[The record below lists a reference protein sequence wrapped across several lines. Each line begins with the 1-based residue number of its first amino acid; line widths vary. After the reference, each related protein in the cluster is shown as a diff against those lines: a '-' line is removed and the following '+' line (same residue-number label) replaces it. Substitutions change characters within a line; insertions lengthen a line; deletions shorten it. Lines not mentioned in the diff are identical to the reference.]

1 MRDYYIRIT
10 LLEEMLGTG
19 SADPEI
25 HRNYI
30 ASKSPDAATI
40 EQEVEAIGVD
50 AVADSK
56 TTVFP
61 RDENGN
67 PFMWDYQMRG
77 FFKGACSFL
86 RKVPGME
93 SAKIKAYKK
102 EIDGNIFVF
111 PRKIPMV
118 LSGKMDTCERPLRA
132 STPQGERVALASS
145 ETVPAG
151 TTLDFTVR
159 LLNENAHEDA
169 LMEWLGYGALNGA
182 GQWRNS
188 GKGRFSFAV
197 LDEYEVKTFFSPVKH
212 G

>member
-19 SADPEI
+19 SPDPEI

-102 EIDGNIFVF
+102 EIDGNIFVVF

-118 LSGKMDTCERPLRA
+118 LSGKMDTCERPPARID
-132 STPQGERVALASS
+132 
-145 ETVPAG
+145 PAG
-151 TTLDFTVR
+151 R
-159 LLNENAHEDA
+159 A
-169 LMEWLGYGALNGA
+169 GGA
-182 GQWRNS
+182 GEQRDGARRDDARLYGTPAQRKRPRGCADGMARIWRSQRRGPMAQQW
-188 GKGRFSFAV
+188 KGPFQLCGA
-197 LDEYEVKTFFSPVKH
+197 